1 MNIILLFLILFLL
14 ISILLFIN
22 LKIGFKPFKDN
33 KNSFFFLEKFQDST
47 DCSES
52 KTVESIR
59 SCFQEVVKGKNDYI
73 KNLQDKIQKTSKKNT
88 SDISNINK
96 QIIDINNSID
106 TIKKNVE
113 GSSSLL
119 KKTQNDI
126 LSKTNQTTD
135 TLKKAQEAKDKAD
148 AGTSD

>member
-1 MNIILLFLILFLL
+1 MNIILLSFILFLL

-22 LKIGFKPFKDN
+22 LEIGFKPLK
-33 KNSFFFLEKFQDST
+33 KNTQNLFFLEKFEDST

-52 KTVESIR
+52 KTVDSIR
-59 SCFQEVVKGKNDYI
+59 SCFKEVVNGKNNYI
-73 KNLQDKIQKTSKKNT
+73 QNLESKIKKTSNKNT

-113 GSSSLL
+113 NSSSLL

-126 LSKTNQTTD
+126 LSKANQTTD

-148 AGTSD
+148 AATSN

>member
-14 ISILLFIN
+14 ISFLLFIN
-22 LKIGFKPFKDN
+22 LKIGFKPLKDN
-33 KNSFFFLEKFQDST
+33 TRPLFFLEKFEDST

-52 KTVESIR
+52 KTVDSIR
-59 SCFQEVVKGKNDYI
+59 SCFKEVVNGKNNYI
-73 KNLQDKIQKTSKKNT
+73 KNLESKIQGTSNKNT

-96 QIIDINNSID
+96 QITDINNSID

-113 GSSSLL
+113 ESSSLL
-119 KKTQNDI
+119 KDTQNDI
-126 LSKTNQTTD
+126 LSKANQTTD

-148 AGTSD
+148 AATSN